1 MLTYYSNEAYMMIER
16 ARDLYAERLGK
27 SNKLSPS
34 LLGMIKA
41 TINDLLGI
49 AHKANELGYRDGWE
63 RAVWSRRA
71 YPVIHWD
78 RYDKLP
84 YIMDMVGRTPLN
96 TYVIM
101 LRDTCYILVVQHGEI
116 LGKYDNI
123 KDAMAVASKH
133 LKEGVDQ
140 ILGINN
146 NV

>member
-1 MLTYYSNEAYMMIER
+1 MIEH
-16 ARDLYAERLGK
+16 ARDVYSARLAK
-27 SNKLSPS
+27 SDKLSPA
-34 LLGMIKA
+34 LLGMISA
-41 TINDLLGI
+41 TINDLLET
-49 AHKANELGYRDGWE
+49 AHKASEVGYRDGWE
-63 RAVWSRRA
+63 RAVWSRGA

-78 RYDKLP
+78 RYDKPP